1 MQKALQG
8 ESVQERAMPSGVTTY
23 AGDYVNTEY
32 ADGSGVS
39 SVGLTPSGD
48 ANGPGDKKEDE
59 PQSEIF

>member
-8 ESVQERAMPSGVTTY
+8 LSVQERVMPAGVTTY
-23 AGDYVNTEY
+23 AGDYVYTEF

-48 ANGPGDKKEDE
+48 PDGTGEKKEDE

>member
-1 MQKALQG
+1 
-8 ESVQERAMPSGVTTY
+8 MPAGVTTY
-23 AGDYVNTEY
+23 AGDYVYTEF

-48 ANGPGDKKEDE
+48 ADGAGEKKEDE